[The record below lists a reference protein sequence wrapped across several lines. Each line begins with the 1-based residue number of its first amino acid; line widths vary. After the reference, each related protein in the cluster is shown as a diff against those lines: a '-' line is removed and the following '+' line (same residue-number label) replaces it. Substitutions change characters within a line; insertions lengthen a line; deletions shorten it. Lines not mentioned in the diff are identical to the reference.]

1 MIATFRMSR
10 RRLAEVIGGS
20 KAIYGLAMKSLSR
33 RLFLAVLAMGWSA
46 AAFATPAQA
55 DEAWIIDSF
64 HSDIQIAADSS
75 ISVTEDIRVDFGS
88 LQKHGIFRTIPV
100 RSRYDSSHARYYGF
114 SLESVTDGSR
124 PVPHELSGDAY
135 NDTIKIGDPNL
146 TVSGPQRYVI
156 TYRYIGVMNAFSD
169 HDELYWNVDGGSWP
183 VPKKS
188 VSATVTFPAGSFQ
201 KAACY
206 EGPTGSNETCTLA
219 NSASTATFTS
229 TRQLGSGEQMSLVTA
244 LNKGA
249 VTVAAPTLES
259 RLRDFPQGA
268 FDINPL
274 TVGVSILVLVAGIG
288 LIVRFWWLHG
298 RDRAYL
304 TQYYLTNDTRDHA
317 EPAFSHEPVV
327 VEFGPPQ
334 NLRPAQLGLI
344 LDESADTKDVT
355 ATIIDLAVRGYLT
368 INEVPDKKDWL
379 LEWRQGAA
387 ASALLPYEKTLLDGL
402 FAGGRQQ
409 VKISE
414 LKGTFQTTLRSAE
427 SQVYSD
433 AMSRKLFRFRPDY
446 MRGIAVFFAILGILA
461 GAGVAYGLGV
471 LLGWGL
477 VGIAV
482 ILASLVL
489 LVMHRVLSTRTAA
502 GRDVMQ
508 HSLGFRLYMTTAE
521 KYRQQFAE
529 KAEIFTQ
536 LLPYAIVF
544 GCVSRWAKAFEGLD
558 TAAASGWYVGNR
570 PFQAAFLASNLESM
584 NSSLSSAMSST
595 PASSGSSGFG
605 GGGFSGGGGGG
616 GGGGSW

>member
-1 MIATFRMSR
+1 MKIRAGKLLF
-10 RRLAEVIGGS
+10 G
-20 KAIYGLAMKSLSR
+20 AI
-33 RLFLAVLAMGWSA
+33 AVLWANVVS
-46 AAFATPAQA
+46 ATPAAA
-55 DEAWIIDSF
+55 DEGWVIDSF

-75 ISVTEDIRVDFGS
+75 LTVTEDIRVDFGA

-100 RSRYDSSHARYYGF
+100 KARYDSSHARHYGF
-114 SLESVTDGSR
+114 NLESVTDGSK

-135 NDTIKIGDPNL
+135 NDTIKIGDPNS
-146 TVSGPQRYVI
+146 TVSGTQRYVI
-156 TYRYIGVMNAFSD
+156 TYRYSGVMNAFSD

-188 VSATVTFPAGSFQ
+188 VTAAVTFPPGSFQ

-206 EGPTGSNETCTLA
+206 QGPTGSTESCTNE
-219 NSASTATFTS
+219 NSATVARFAS
-229 TRQLGSGEQMSLVTA
+229 TRQLGSGEQMSVVTA

-249 VTVAAPTLES
+249 VTVPPPDLVT

-268 FDINPL
+268 FDINPV
-274 TVGVSILVLVAGIG
+274 TIGVSALVLLAGIG
-288 LIVRFWWLHG
+288 LIARFWWLHG

-304 TQYYLTNDTRDHA
+304 SQYYLTNDTRDHP
-317 EPAFSHEPVV
+317 EPVFNHEPVV

-334 NLRPAQLGLI
+334 NLRPAQLGLV

-368 INEVPDKKDWL
+368 ISEVPGKHDWL
-379 LEWRQGAA
+379 FTRKQGEVPGMLPFE
-387 ASALLPYEKTLLDGL
+387 SALFYGL
-402 FAGGRQQ
+402 FANGRQQ
-409 VKISE
+409 VKVSE
-414 LKGTFQTTLRSAE
+414 LKGTFQPTLRSAE
-427 SQVYSD
+427 GEVYSD

-446 MRGIAVFFAILGILA
+446 MRGIAVLFAILGILV
-461 GAGVAYGLGV
+461 GAGLTYGLGV
-471 LLGWGL
+471 TVGWGL
-477 VGIAV
+477 VGIAF
-482 ILASLVL
+482 ILAAMVL
-489 LVMHRVLSTRTAA
+489 LATHRILSTRTAA
-502 GRDVMQ
+502 GRDVM
-508 HSLGFRLYMTTAE
+508 HHALGFRLYMTTAE

-558 TAAASGWYVGNR
+558 TSASSGWYVGNR
-570 PFQAAFLASNLESM
+570 PFQAAFLAGNLESM
-584 NSSLSSAMSST
+584 NSSLSSAMAST